1 MGGLLHLVQRWRAWE
16 GCGPAHSFPSLLC
29 QLWQPTHQRS
39 VSVNQLHIIRW
50 GTIQLNCLWILK
62 GFNARFRVKCV
73 LLRRVQDLWNF
84 DAPTRPD
91 WQAEAPCSQPVCL
104 FVCPSVTKTGEH
116 DIFFWKR
123 MKRFRCQRAQ
133 LVHRAMAW
141 KDKLWGSGGQRQGHT
156 TSKLDLEVFGRVGF
170 LCFVCR
176 LRFTNTNR
184 KLFT

>member
-1 MGGLLHLVQRWRAWE
+1 LVYWPLMGGLLHLVQRWRAWE

-116 DIFFWKR
+116 DIFFENEWSDFDVKGHNWSIGQWHE
-123 MKRFRCQRAQ
+123 KINF
-133 LVHRAMAW
+133 
-141 KDKLWGSGGQRQGHT
+141 GGQ
-156 TSKLDLEVFGRVGF
+156 EVKGKVTR
-170 LCFVCR
+170 R
-176 LRFTNTNR
+176 RS
-184 KLFT
+184 